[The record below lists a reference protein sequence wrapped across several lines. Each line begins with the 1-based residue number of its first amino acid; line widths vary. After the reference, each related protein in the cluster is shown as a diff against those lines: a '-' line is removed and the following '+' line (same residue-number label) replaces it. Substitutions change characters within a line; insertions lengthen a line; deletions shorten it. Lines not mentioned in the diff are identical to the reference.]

1 MGRVLRVGTR
11 GSALALAQADLVAQA
26 LRSRGMAVELVTIRT
41 TGDRNQRDS
50 SVLLGTGV
58 FVKELEHALLDGRID
73 LAAHSAKD
81 LPTAETAGV
90 SVAAFLT
97 RGDPRDALV
106 SRSGRGLGDLPPG
119 ARIGTDS
126 PRRRAF
132 LLAAR
137 SDLEVTGIRGNVD
150 TRLRKLDAGE
160 FAAIVVAA
168 IGLQRLGLSERIT
181 EALPPE
187 VMLPAVG
194 QGAIAVQ
201 ARTGD
206 PLLSPVAALDH
217 LPTRQ
222 EVLAER
228 AFLRTVGGGCRAPI
242 AAFARSDGTRIVLDG
257 AVISPDGRQV
267 VRDRMEGP
275 ADEASALG
283 AALAERLLARGA
295 AALYAESRA

>member
-1 MGRVLRVGTR
+1 MGKAVRVGTR
-11 GSALALAQADLVAQA
+11 GSTLALAQTNLVVEA
-26 LRSRGMAVELVTIRT
+26 LRARGIEVEVVRIRT
-41 TGDRNQRDS
+41 AGDENQRHS
-50 SVLLGTGV
+50 STILGMGV
-58 FVKELEHALLDGRID
+58 FVKELEQALLDGRID
-73 LAAHSAKD
+73 LAVHSAKD

-106 SRSGRGLGDLPPG
+106 SRSGRGLRDLSPG

-206 PLLSPVAALDH
+206 TSFSLAASLDH
-217 LPTRQ
+217 PPTRQ
-222 EVLAER
+222 ELLAER

-283 AALAERLLARGA
+283 AVLAERLLARGA

>member
-1 MGRVLRVGTR
+1 MHRVLRVGTR
-11 GSALALAQADLVAQA
+11 GSALALAQADLVVQA

-168 IGLQRLGLSERIT
+168 IGLQRLGLSERIA

-228 AFLRTVGGGCRAPI
+228 AFLRTRR
-242 AAFARSDGTRIVLDG
+242 ARSAQPWRSDSSPEAPPRCTRRAG
-257 AVISPDGRQV
+257 PE
-267 VRDRMEGP
+267 RD
-275 ADEASALG
+275 AD
-283 AALAERLLARGA
+283 
-295 AALYAESRA
+295 SRHPS

>member
-1 MGRVLRVGTR
+1 MGKPVRVGTR
-11 GSALALAQADLVAQA
+11 GSALALAQTNLVARV
-26 LRSRGMAVELVTIRT
+26 LRARGIEVEVVRIRSA
-41 TGDRNQRDS
+41 GDENQRDS
-50 SVLLGTGV
+50 STLLGLGV
-58 FVKELEHALLDGRID
+58 FVKELEQALLDGRID
-73 LAAHSAKD
+73 LAVHSAKD

-106 SRSGRGLGDLPPG
+106 SRSGQGLRDLSPG

-137 SDLEVTGIRGNVD
+137 ADLDVTAIRGNVD
-150 TRLRKLDAGE
+150 TRLRKLEAGHYD
-160 FAAIVVAA
+160 AIVVAA
-168 IGLQRLGLSERIT
+168 VGLQRLSLGERIA
-181 EALPPE
+181 ELLSPE

-201 ARTGD
+201 AKIGD
-206 PLLSPVAALDH
+206 LMLPLVTALDDP
-217 LPTRQ
+217 PTRQ
-222 EVLAER
+222 EMSAER